1 MQILLGKSL
10 QEQNTYDGFPTLI
23 SAVQSQWQN
32 GLASC
37 GIQSSTDMMAVLQ
50 GMDVVQPSTVLRSA
64 ALQAVQHYLNGAS
77 MGEAIQ
83 TARDGAE
90 LWLAEQ

>member
-1 MQILLGKSL
+1 
-10 QEQNTYDGFPTLI
+10 
-23 SAVQSQWQN
+23 
-32 GLASC
+32 
-37 GIQSSTDMMAVLQ
+37 MAVLQ

-64 ALQAVQHYLNGAS
+64 TLQAVQHYLNGVS